1 MPAHCMR
8 RLVLAG
14 IILGISAYTATA
26 AQTLDLIAQKSTI
39 RIGYISDEEPFSF
52 KKKDGNPTG
61 YAMDLCGKIADA
73 VGPRSPISSAT
84 MSKRRSPMVSMR

>member
-1 MPAHCMR
+1 MR

-52 KKKDGNPTG
+52 K
-61 YAMDLCGKIADA
+61 
-73 VGPRSPISSAT
+73 
-84 MSKRRSPMVSMR
+84 